1 VVEEMMNQKKE
12 ELTVMVVVVWMI
24 NHSMRVLKDKT
35 DYLIFFEINLY
46 NERKK
51 KKGFFFLIKTIICN
65 SLVMNHVEKRSIK
78 YVELYFYQ
86 GNHFLLYVD

>member
-12 ELTVMVVVVWMI
+12 ELMVVWMI

-51 KKGFFFLIKTIICN
+51 KKAFLF
-65 SLVMNHVEKRSIK
+65 S
-78 YVELYFYQ
+78 
-86 GNHFLLYVD
+86 